1 MEKLVAAVR
10 RGDADEVRALLESG
24 ADPDTLDGTDGLPV
38 LCLAVA
44 AYDEPVAEA
53 LLQGGADPLRRLPTA
68 WPTETIRAAWRPST
82 ASAPSTRSCRST
94 SG

>member
-1 MEKLVAAVR
+1 MRELIAAVR

-44 AYDEPVAEA
+44 AYDKPVAEA
-53 LLQGGADPLRRLPTA
+53 LIEAGAAPCVGCPTG
-68 WPTETIRAAWRPST
+68 
-82 ASAPSTRSCRST
+82 APRCCGRWTPARTR
-94 SG
+94 